1 MSITEFPD
9 DNLTD
14 EQKQDRLIHLLGKVS
29 IKDESAFAQLYEL
42 TSSALYG
49 FALKVVI
56 DEALASEV
64 LQEAYM
70 KIWQKA
76 GDYRPHLAKPM
87 TWMITITRNHGI
99 DTLRKQRIKTDDTPV
114 DEMISLIDEAAE
126 NPEESSIAG
135 NERTQL
141 IHCMQ
146 RLNGDQQKAVLYA
159 FYQDL
164 THEEIAGRLDKPLG
178 TVKSWVRRGLLSLK
192 SCLEQFG

>member
-1 MSITEFPD
+1 MSATDFPD
-9 DNLTD
+9 DKLTD

-29 IKDESAFAQLYEL
+29 LNDEAAFAQLYEL
-42 TSSALYG
+42 TSGALYG
-49 FALKVVI
+49 FALKVVA
-56 DEALASEV
+56 DESLASEV

-70 KIWQKA
+70 KIWRKA

-99 DTLRKQRIKTDDTPV
+99 DTLRKQRIKTDDKPI
-114 DEMISLIDEAAE
+114 DEMISLIDESAE
-126 NPEESSIAG
+126 NPVESSIAG
-135 NERTQL
+135 DEREQL

-146 RLNGDQQKAVLYA
+146 GLKGDQQKAVLYA

-178 TVKSWVRRGLLSLK
+178 TIKSWVRRGLLSLK
-192 SCLEQFG
+192 TCMEQFG